1 MRVADAPCGILSQ
14 GGPGGGF
21 YNGGLSC
28 SPFAVTT
35 ATVFLPRYAPL
46 IPDDIRR
53 AGRHRWGC
61 WGLALAV
68 HAIALAVGQQAAP
81 SLLLPQPLQARL
93 QAAPPSIPVAPA
105 MPKAASVPQ
114 RQFSREPAREVIA
127 SVAASA
133 APAQAT
139 SLPAAAPEAAPPRSE
154 PAPLIAARFD
164 ADYLHNPKP
173 AYPAL
178 SRRLQEEGKVLLT
191 VRVSPQ
197 GQAAEVSLRQ
207 GSGYSRL
214 DQAALEAVAR
224 WRFVPARRGEQAVE
238 SVVTVPVAFTLE

>member
-1 MRVADAPCGILSQ
+1 MRPAACGILSQ
-14 GGPGGGF
+14 AGPGGGF
-21 YNGGLSC
+21 YNDGLPC
-28 SPFAVTT
+28 FRFAVTT
-35 ATVFLPRYAPL
+35 ATIYSPHFAPL
-46 IPDDIRR
+46 VPDDIRR
-53 AGRHRWGC
+53 AGRRRWGC
-61 WGLALAV
+61 WSLALAV
-68 HAIALAVGQQAAP
+68 HALVLTIGQQVTP
-81 SLLLPQPLQARL
+81 PMLLPQPLQARL
-93 QAAPPSIPVAPA
+93 QAAPSSTPVAPA
-105 MPKAASVPQ
+105 IPAKASAPQ
-114 RQFSREPAREVIA
+114 PRLSRGPAREVIA
-127 SVAASA
+127 SVATSNLPAEA
-133 APAQAT
+133 A
-139 SLPAAAPEAAPPRSE
+139 SLPASAPEAPVPRSE

-207 GSGYSRL
+207 GSGYPRL

-238 SVVTVPVAFTLE
+238 SVVSVPVVFMLD